1 MFGRAASVFTLVSLI
16 SVQPSAPQSPGA
28 GVSGQSIAPTPHPA
42 LPSDPA
48 ELWLAPSGAAG
59 KTGRAGALVAW
70 ARGVE
75 LYEQGKFAEALPI
88 LSARAAAKTPLAD
101 YAEYYTAL
109 TLTRLSRFDEA
120 RQRLEA
126 LAKRPLEGYL
136 TEGVPLAAAEAAA
149 GAGDHAAAASYYEQ
163 ISRGPSLAP
172 DDVLL
177 RLGREQAAA
186 GESEK
191 AKATFRRLR
200 YEYALSDSATLA
212 DAELTRLG
220 DALPTRETF
229 TSDFDR
235 AERLFSG
242 RRYAEAR
249 SAFQAL
255 QPLATGEQKEIADL
269 RVAESDFYLKRYAS
283 ARDGT
288 RPYLDQ
294 GARRAEAQFF
304 HLASLRE
311 LGEHDEY
318 VRRVRALVE
327 AFPESSW
334 AEEALNNLGTHLI
347 LMNDDEAAAVAFAE
361 LYRRFPKGPRAERAA
376 WKAGWWAYK
385 TGSFAETIRLFESA
399 AVAFP
404 RSDYRPS
411 YLYWAAR
418 AHEQLEARSAAISRY
433 RVVVADYQN
442 SYYGRLAEKRL
453 EPLEKASRASRQ
465 TGGQGSPDGD
475 AIPPAQAG
483 PPATLPANADRIR
496 LLLSLDLLDAALK
509 ELRYAERTGGPSPP
523 VQATIAWVHSRQGD
537 LRRAITLMRR
547 AYPHHMT
554 AGANSRLPDEL
565 LRVIF
570 PLEYWSNIR
579 RNATAR
585 DLDPYLI
592 AALIAQESTFDPE
605 ARSSANAWG
614 LMQLVP
620 ATGRRLARSVGI
632 RRFRTAMLTQPDV
645 NIRLGTTYF
654 ARLVDQFGGVHLAL
668 ASYNAGESR
677 VVRWVAERPGLE
689 RDEFIDDIP
698 FPETQNYVKRI
709 LGTAEDYRSLYGRQ

>member
-28 GVSGQSIAPTPHPA
+28 GAPGQSIAPTPHPT

-59 KTGRAGALVAW
+59 RTGRAGELVAW

-88 LSARAAAKTPLAD
+88 LSARSAAKTPLAD

-120 RQRLEA
+120 RQRLDA
-126 LAKRPLEGYL
+126 LMKRPLEGYL
-136 TEGVPLAAAEAAA
+136 SEGVPLAAADAAA
-149 GAGDHAAAASYYEQ
+149 GAGDHASAASYYEQ

-191 AKATFRRLR
+191 AKATFRRVR
-200 YEYALSDSATLA
+200 YEHALTDSASLA
-212 DAELTRLG
+212 DEELLKLG
-220 DALPTRETF
+220 DALPTKETF
-229 TSDFDR
+229 SSDFDR

-311 LGEHDEY
+311 LDEHDEY
-318 VRRVRALVE
+318 VRRVRMLVD

-347 LMNDDEAAAVAFAE
+347 LMNDDEGAAQAFAE

-385 TGSFAETIRLFESA
+385 TGAFAETVRLFESA

-404 RSDYRPS
+404 RSDYRPT

-418 AHEQLEARSAAISRY
+418 AHEQLEAPAAAMSRY
-433 RVVVADYQN
+433 RVVIADYQN
-442 SYYGRLAEKRL
+442 SYYGRLAENRL
-453 EPLEKASRASRQ
+453 QPLEKASRVSRP
-465 TGGQGSPDGD
+465 T
-475 AIPPAQAG
+475 IPPGQAG

-509 ELRYAERTGGPSPP
+509 ELRYAERAWGPSAP

-554 AGANSRLPDEL
+554 AASGSRLPDEL

-570 PLEYWSNIR
+570 PLEYWTNIR